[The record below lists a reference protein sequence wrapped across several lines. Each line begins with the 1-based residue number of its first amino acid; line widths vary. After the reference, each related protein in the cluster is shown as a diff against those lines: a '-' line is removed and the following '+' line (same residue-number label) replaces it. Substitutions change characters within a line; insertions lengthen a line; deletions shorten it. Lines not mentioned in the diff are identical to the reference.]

1 MAIRVYG
8 VDCPEIGEFG
18 YLLFEAVIS
27 FFPSSWLSV
36 FNKAKFGNP
45 SMPYGDA
52 AKEFTEQLINN
63 KVVRIKLLRK
73 DQYNRAVAKV
83 TTPGF
88 LPFTKKD
95 VTLQLAE
102 RGLATLYTGGGA
114 EYDVSCPTYPLV
126 IHLLH
131 VTLQKN

>member
-1 MAIRVYG
+1 M
-8 VDCPEIGEFG
+8 
-18 YLLFEAVIS
+18 S
-27 FFPSSWLSV
+27 
-36 FNKAKFGNP
+36 AKFGNP
-45 SMPYGDA
+45 SMPFGDEA
-52 AKEFTEQLINN
+52 TEFTRHLVDH

-83 TTPGF
+83 TTKGF

-114 EYDVSCPTYPLV
+114 EYDVSYYTHCCL
-126 IHLLH
+126 
-131 VTLQKN
+131 K